1 MVQSGLYA
9 WQLGS
14 KAHVCSHCDLLPGPS
29 RRSEPAGLGGG
40 ASGTGTGKEV
50 DHKNLGG
57 W

>member
-1 MVQSGLYA
+1 MQSGLYA

-29 RRSEPAGLGGG
+29 RRSEPAGLDGG